1 MPIDYQTIASLLFP
15 EGLLDYFDVTYYE
28 KSAETESIVFH
39 LSEKNIIPEEYTG
52 KDLVSKGFKPP
63 KTIEDFPLRGNTVTL
78 IVKRR
83 RWTIKET
90 KEVVSRDWNLVAK
103 GTRKT
108 HEFASFLK
116 EINR

>member
-1 MPIDYQTIASLLFP
+1 MSIDYQNIASLLFP

-28 KSAETESIVFH
+28 KLAETESIVFH
-39 LSEKNIIPEEYTG
+39 LSEKNIIPDEYTG
-52 KDLVSKGFKPP
+52 INLVSKGFKPP
-63 KTIEDFPLRGNTVTL
+63 KIIEDFPLRGNTVSL
-78 IVKRR
+78 IIKRR

-90 KEVVSRDWNLVAK
+90 NEVVSRDWNLVAK

>member
-1 MPIDYQTIASLLFP
+1 MSVDYHNIASLLFP
-15 EGLLDYFDVTYYE
+15 EGLLDYFDVTFYE
-28 KSAETESIVFH
+28 KLEEKESIVFH
-39 LSEKNIIPEEYTG
+39 LSEKNIQPEEHIG
-52 KDLVSKGFKPP
+52 KALISKGFKPP
-63 KTIEDFPLRGNTVTL
+63 KAIEDFPLRGNTVSL
-78 IVKRR
+78 IVKCRK
-83 RWTIKET
+83 WTIKET